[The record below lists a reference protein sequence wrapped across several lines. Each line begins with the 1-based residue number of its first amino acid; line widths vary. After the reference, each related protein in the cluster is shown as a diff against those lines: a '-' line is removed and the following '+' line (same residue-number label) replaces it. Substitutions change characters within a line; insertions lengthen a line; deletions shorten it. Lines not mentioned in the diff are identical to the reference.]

1 MEPERASPPRSGGAS
16 DARPQGRAA
25 RPEHVSVKANGA
37 QGRAE
42 GKAAR
47 PRRRGARAGGQG
59 AQRRAGGLPPEP
71 PCASM
76 GLFFADAKYN
86 RLDLTFL

>member
-42 GKAAR
+42 GKAE
-47 PRRRGARAGGQG
+47 GRAGAVPAPEGKERSD
-59 AQRRAGGLPPEP
+59 AQAACRRSPHAIAWACSSRTRSITG
-71 PCASM
+71 
-76 GLFFADAKYN
+76 
-86 RLDLTFL
+86 